1 MTNAL
6 ASRRVRILGVP
17 LDLGAGRRGVDMG
30 PSALR
35 VACLGA
41 AVSQLGYEVHDGGDV
56 RVHIPEE
63 QAPGDERLKY
73 KEPIRDT
80 AEEVA
85 HRVERALREGFLPLV
100 LGGDHSV
107 AIGSVA
113 GTARYLKARGES
125 FGLLWFDAHA
135 DMNVPESTPSGNVHG
150 MGLALAV
157 GLGDPELAGV
167 GGVTPKVAAANTVLV
182 GVRAIDPLEREV
194 IRRAGIRVFTMRDID
209 ERGMRAVMADAL
221 AAALDGT
228 RGVHVSFDMDSMD
241 PRHAPG
247 TGTAV
252 SGGLTYREAH
262 LAMEMVAD
270 TGQLLALDLAEINPV
285 LDERNVTADLAVE
298 LALSALGKGVL

>member
-41 AVSQLGYEVHDGGDV
+41 AVSRLGYEVHDGGDV

-63 QAPGDERLKY
+63 QPPGDERLKY

-157 GLGDPELAGV
+157 GLGDPDLAGV
-167 GGVTPKVAAANTVLV
+167 GGVSPKVAPANTVLV
-182 GVRAIDPLEREV
+182 GVRSIDPLEREV

-270 TGQLLALDLAEINPV
+270 SDKLLALDLAEINPV

>member
-6 ASRRVRILGVP
+6 DSRKVRILGVP

-35 VACLGA
+35 VACLGGA
-41 AVSQLGYEVHDGGDV
+41 LRELGYEVHDGGDV
-56 RVHIPEE
+56 HVHIPEE
-63 QAPGDERLKY
+63 QPPGDERLKY
-73 KEPIRDT
+73 KEPIRDA
-80 AEEVA
+80 AEELA
-85 HRVERALREGFLPLV
+85 HRVERALREGYLPLV

-113 GTARYLKARGES
+113 GVARYLKGRGES
-125 FGLLWFDAHA
+125 FGLIWFDAHA

-150 MGLALAV
+150 MALALAV
-157 GLGDPELAGV
+157 GLGDPDLAGV
-167 GGVTPKVAAANTVLV
+167 GGVTPKVAPANTVLV
-182 GVRAIDPLEREV
+182 GARSIDPGEREV
-194 IRRAGIRVFTMRDID
+194 VRRSGVRVFTMRDID
-209 ERGMRAVMADAL
+209 ERGMGAVMAEAL

-228 RGVHVSFDMDSMD
+228 RGVHVSLDMDSID

-270 TGQLLALDLAEINPV
+270 TGRLLALDLAEINPV
-285 LDERNVTADLAVE
+285 LDERNTTAHLALE
-298 LALSALGKGVL
+298 LALSALGKRVF